1 MNKGTKNPDRIDRN
15 AKKRED
21 LRLQAQK
28 EAIADLSAEQEE
40 KEEKNEEE

>member
-28 EAIADLSAEQEE
+28 EAIANLSAEQEE
-40 KEEKNEEE
+40 KEEKNVEE

>member
-28 EAIADLSAEQEE
+28 EAIVNLSAEQEE

>member
-1 MNKGTKNPDRIDRN
+1 MNKGTKNPDRIDRD